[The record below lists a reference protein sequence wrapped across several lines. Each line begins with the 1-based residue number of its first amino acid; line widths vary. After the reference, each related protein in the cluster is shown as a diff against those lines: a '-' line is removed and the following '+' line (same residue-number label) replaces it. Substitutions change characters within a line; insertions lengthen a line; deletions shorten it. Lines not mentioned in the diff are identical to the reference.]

1 MKQLRI
7 LQRRVDQWRM
17 DNLGYVSE
25 SRAAAHSSRCPS
37 SSKTVKMKIRF
48 LYEAIYENIIDAIQE
63 WLSP

>member
-1 MKQLRI
+1 MKQLRT

-25 SRAAAHSSRCPS
+25 SRVAAHSNYCPS

-48 LYEAIYENIIDAIQE
+48 LYEAIYENIIDAIQIKH
-63 WLSP
+63 